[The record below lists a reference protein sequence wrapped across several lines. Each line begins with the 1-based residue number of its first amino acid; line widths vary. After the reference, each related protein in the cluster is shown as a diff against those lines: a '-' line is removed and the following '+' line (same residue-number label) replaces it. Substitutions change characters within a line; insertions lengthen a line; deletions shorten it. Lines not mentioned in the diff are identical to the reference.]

1 MVDLKNI
8 DDYKMHNND
17 ETKIKIISY
26 AYNYANLMEEHIEK
40 E

>member
-26 AYNYANLMEEHIEK
+26 AYNYVT
-40 E
+40 